1 MQEQKHFIEL
11 NQRKQLKVEGV
22 ESVNAFSEAKIVL
35 RLLSGDR
42 MTILGSALKITGFS
56 KSNGVFTAEG
66 DFVGLSYGGKSL
78 AQKIFK

>member
-1 MQEQKHFIEL
+1 
-11 NQRKQLKVEGV
+11 
-22 ESVNAFSEAKIVL
+22 
-35 RLLSGDR
+35 

-78 AQKIFK
+78 AKKIFK